1 MLVLLLTNINGPTV
15 MGNAQGLK
23 LQEKEIIID
32 STLNLSVKINVLEVN
47 YGFFFFFL
55 FSFYGKRLIYLLDQQ
70 VEPH

>member
-47 YGFFFFFL
+47 YGFFFLFL